1 MARAEGGYDYRA
13 YVVSWRGVHV
23 ALQDYTGQQHVPGET
38 LSFML
43 ERVSQRDGRIAGHFR
58 LGPGAA
64 VDDEEIRSRLS
75 NTTTKQST
83 EVAVVDEVIDS
94 TVDGVRYVSYLVHW
108 HGRRVAIEDYY
119 ASSHYAS
126 KDRFSFT
133 VTQYADRSR
142 KVLSFGMLSA
152 SPPLSRVSKRE
163 P

>member
-1 MARAEGGYDYRA
+1 LRRASDCADRALAGGA
-13 YVVSWRGVHV
+13 TW
-23 ALQDYTGQQHVPGET
+23 
-38 LSFML
+38 
-43 ERVSQRDGRIAGHFR
+43 HFR
-58 LGPGAA
+58 LDLGAA

-108 HGRRVAIEDYY
+108 HGQRVAIDDYH

-126 KDRFSFT
+126 NDRFSFT
-133 VTQYADRSR
+133 VTQDADRSR
-142 KVLSFGMLSA
+142 KVLSFGILSA
-152 SPPLSRVSKRE
+152 SAPQSGVSKVE